1 MTSIVCDYVIN
12 SSFYVIFA
20 NSYMIQMFFVQL
32 IGVTDQSEKD
42 EIVKSVMEL
51 RNVEVEEGY
60 SIDTIASRQ
69 VGGTLC

>member
-1 MTSIVCDYVIN
+1 
-12 SSFYVIFA
+12 
-20 NSYMIQMFFVQL
+20 MIQMFFVQL